1 MTKNDIATRIR
12 EALYELEGGHDDK
25 ADEMLNALVAELE
38 AEPAVRLNGPEPLRP
53 NDLPEDAKFEVTN
66 GGGEWAV
73 FYFSD
78 ASNRVYDG
86 DGGGDSL
93 EEACREAM
101 ENAR

>member
-1 MTKNDIATRIR
+1 MTANDIATRIR
-12 EALYELEGGHDDK
+12 EALYELEGGRDDK
-25 ADEMLNALVAELE
+25 ADEMLNALVADLE

-53 NDLPEDAKFEVTN
+53 SSLPEDAKLEVTN

-78 ASNRVYDG
+78 AANRVCDG

-93 EEACREAM
+93 EDACREAM
-101 ENAR
+101 ENAE

>member
-25 ADEMLNALVAELE
+25 ADEMLNTLVAELE
-38 AEPAVRLNGPEPLRP
+38 AEPAVCLNGPEPLRP
-53 NDLPEDAKFEVTN
+53 SDLPEDAKLEVTN

-73 FYFSD
+73 FYFAD

-93 EEACREAM
+93 EEACREAL
-101 ENAR
+101 ENAG